1 MTPSGRAG
9 GPDKGIVSLG
19 GIVVQ
24 SSLGLEVDALGG
36 VGGRG
41 WGVLSEGVWIRLTG
55 RAGHT
60 PGKQSHI

>member
-1 MTPSGRAG
+1 MTPSGRA
-9 GPDKGIVSLG
+9 KGIVSLG

-41 WGVLSEGVWIRLTG
+41 WGGVVRRG
-55 RAGHT
+55 VD
-60 PGKQSHI
+60 